1 MIHFSFYQTFIPFSS
16 LDLIVQIQRVSLKKF
31 NLNCFLCKIAMI
43 LTVAAAAAATATVT
57 TTMAAAVE
65 LFTMGL
71 YRAR

>member
-1 MIHFSFYQTFIPFSS
+1 
-16 LDLIVQIQRVSLKKF
+16 
-31 NLNCFLCKIAMI
+31 MI

-71 YRAR
+71 YRARWEGAAFVSFGLGF